1 MPSNCNLTVRLRMY
15 GLGDRDLLEAV
26 SQLEQGISASV
37 TLGKRSLFL
46 QQICGWPLIS
56 DLRSDVV
63 VVAVPKY
70 DVEGCEGHLYTSV
83 VLSNRVRP

>member
-1 MPSNCNLTVRLRMY
+1 MY
-15 GLGDRDLLEAV
+15 GLEEHDLLEAV
-26 SQLEQGISASV
+26 NQLEQGISASV

-56 DLRSDVV
+56 DLRSDVT

-70 DVEGCEGHLYTSV
+70 DVEGCKGHLYTSV
-83 VLSNRVRP
+83 IVSNKVRHSRNR